1 MCSCFWNKKY
11 DHIQIPSFQLAVT
24 LSQSLPYVLFFA
36 FILLFSLRC
45 FIFFSF
51 GHGLQSSWHQPVLS
65 WNTGGSAFITIYSVY
80 DANICSNKPITFLKL
95 CQLVLY
101 RRSWFLYDKSW
112 RGSSYNNICPW
123 PVIKE
128 WTLWNETL
136 PTAGTAKGTTVMSFR
151 SCAREYAHFWNRIFF
166 IRDLRCLRPCSLE

>member
-11 DHIQIPSFQLAVT
+11 DYMQIPSFQLAVSYRKVCNICYSFRSFFCF
-24 LSQSLPYVLFFA
+24 LSGVLY
-36 FILLFSLRC
+36 
-45 FIFFSF
+45 FFSF

-80 DANICSNKPITFLKL
+80 DDIICSNKPIAFLKL
-95 CQLVLY
+95 CQLVLH
-101 RRSWFLYDKSW
+101 RRRWFLYDKSW